1 MTLRMRSPLP
11 SLDGAVTWVNG
22 SQPQPED
29 LAGKVVLIHFWSISC
44 YICHEVVE
52 EVNSLREE
60 YLAKGIVVLAVHQPR
75 SEAELDIEAVT
86 KDLHEEMK
94 LTQPCAIDS
103 NHAIV
108 SRFENQY
115 VPGYYVFSKVGEMRH
130 FQTGGKG
137 YERITKALDK
147 CLEE

>member
-1 MTLRMRSPLP
+1 MRSPLP
-11 SLDGAVTWVNG
+11 SLDGAIAWVNG

-29 LAGKVVLIHFWSISC
+29 LAGKVLLIHFWSISC

-52 EVNSLREE
+52 EVNSLRDE
-60 YLAKGIVVLAVHQPR
+60 YLTKGVVVLAVHQPR
-75 SEAELDIEAVT
+75 SESELDIDAVT
-86 KDLHEEMK
+86 KDLQEEMK
-94 LTQPCAIDS
+94 LTQPCAID
-103 NHAIV
+103 NDHAIV

-115 VPGYYVFSKVGEMRH
+115 VPGYYVFSKAGEMRH

-147 CLEE
+147 CLEEE